1 MIKELNINELES
13 IIGGGN
19 VSNCLLSASGAFATI
34 AGAGAVAGCPWLV
47 KDVREREREL
57 VIRREDGETKAI
69 ELELDWVMT
78 DKIRNQLLSKLLVI
92 MPH

>member
-34 AGAGAVAGCPWLV
+34 AGAGAVAGPIGLGVALISAAGSGFLTGYNCTALYHEG
-47 KDVREREREL
+47 D
-57 VIRREDGETKAI
+57 
-69 ELELDWVMT
+69 
-78 DKIRNQLLSKLLVI
+78 
-92 MPH
+92 